1 MKKMR
6 MGQNLQ
12 MRLSQQLIMTP
23 QLQQAIKL
31 LQLSR
36 KELEDLINQALIE
49 NPTLEERQPDEEP
62 AERTKSLDGDD
73 PEVLTSTESIETA
86 RQSEKEDLTPE
97 EWDWKKYAELGM
109 TKESRRVDH
118 DDETPFDATLAQTQ
132 TLTDHLLWQLDMLK
146 LDALEHQVGTYLI
159 GNIGDSGY
167 LAISLRDVLLE
178 NPELSQDIEE
188 WLTENPDVEL
198 PDLNEDMLDAQY
210 YSDSQED
217 PKDKQ
222 IHFKS
227 AQFIERI
234 LRMIMDF
241 DPQGVGSRSL
251 QECLLVQL
259 ELLQMKDHLGYQI
272 VLRNM
277 DLLQNKDLKKIAR
290 LQKAPLEKVI
300 EAYKLIMSLEPK
312 PGRSFGGTQID
323 QYIIPD
329 VYIYRTNNGE
339 YKVALNE
346 SGTPR
351 LKINDY
357 YQNLAS
363 TIENNEQNSLTKE
376 YIHEKIKAGEW
387 LMKSIEQRQR
397 TIYKVTQ
404 SLLKFQRDFFEKG
417 IHYLKPLVL
426 KDVAEDINVH
436 ESTVSRITTN
446 KYMHTPQ
453 GIFELKYFFTSG
465 VEQGE
470 GETISSK
477 RIKEIIE
484 QLIQREDPKSPYTDL
499 QIAKI
504 LLDRSNIRI
513 ARRTIAKYREAMNI
527 LPSNRRKKLF

>member
-1 MKKMR
+1 MKKMG

-36 KELEDLINQALIE
+36 GELEELINQALIE

-62 AERTKSLDGDD
+62 AEEKEHFDENV
-73 PEVLTSTESIETA
+73 PEVLKNTDNIETA
-86 RQSEKEDLTPE
+86 RQSEKEDVTPE
-97 EWDWKKYAELGM
+97 EWDWQKYAELGM
-109 TKESRRVDH
+109 SKEGRKTDK
-118 DDETPFDATLAQTQ
+118 DDEIPFDATLAQTQ
-132 TLTDHLLWQLDMLK
+132 TLTDHLIWQLDMLR

-159 GNIGDSGY
+159 GNIGDNGY
-167 LAISLRDVLLE
+167 LTMSIKDVILE
-178 NPELSQDIEE
+178 NQELSDDITE
-188 WLTENPDVEL
+188 WLKENPDAEL
-198 PDLNEDMLDAQY
+198 PPLNEKLFDTQ
-210 YSDSQED
+210 DSELKGTLNQD
-217 PKDKQ
+217 FDIK
-222 IHFKS
+222 I
-227 AQFIERI
+227 AQFVERI
-234 LRMIMDF
+234 LKMIMGF
-241 DPQGVGSRSL
+241 DPPGVGARSL
-251 QECLLVQL
+251 QECLLIQL
-259 ELLQMKDHLGYQI
+259 ELMDLKSDLSYQI

-277 DLLQNKDLKKIAR
+277 DLLQNKDLKRIAR
-290 LQKAPLEKVI
+290 LHKASLERVL

-312 PGRSFGGTQID
+312 PGRSFGSAQTD
-323 QYIIPD
+323 NYIIPD
-329 VYIYRTNNGE
+329 VYIYRSNTSE

-346 SGTPR
+346 SGMPH
-351 LKINDY
+351 LKINNY

-363 TIENNEQNSLTKE
+363 TIESNEQNSLTKE
-376 YIHEKIKAGEW
+376 YINEKIKAGEW

-404 SLLKFQRDFFEKG
+404 SLLKFQHEFFEKG

-484 QLIQREDPKSPYTDL
+484 QLIQRENPKSPYTDL

>member
-1 MKKMR
+1 MMKKMG

-36 KELEDLINQALIE
+36 KELEALIDQALIE

-62 AERTKSLDGDD
+62 KEPLDENA
-73 PEVLTSTESIETA
+73 PEVLQSTESIETA
-86 RQSEKEDLTPE
+86 RQSEKEDVVSE
-97 EWDWKKYAELGM
+97 EWDWQKYAELGT
-109 TKESRRVDH
+109 TKESRKINH
-118 DDETPFDATLAQTQ
+118 HEEIPFDATLAQTK

-146 LDALEHQVGTYLI
+146 LDALEHQIGTYLI
-159 GNIGDSGY
+159 GNIGDNGY
-167 LAISLRDVLLE
+167 LTISLRDILLG
-178 NPELSQDIEE
+178 NPEWSQEIEE
-188 WLTENPDVEL
+188 WLLENPDVEL
-198 PDLNEDMLDAQY
+198 PDLDLNRLDLKYHSEHQEEP
-210 YSDSQED
+210 DSRE
-217 PKDKQ
+217 
-222 IHFKS
+222 IHLKS

-234 LRMIMDF
+234 LKMVMDF
-241 DPQGVGSRSL
+241 DPPGVGARSL
-251 QECLLVQL
+251 QECLLLQL
-259 ELLQMKDHLGYQI
+259 ELIDMKDHLSYQI
-272 VLRNM
+272 VMRNM
-277 DLLQNKDLKKIAR
+277 DLLQNKDLKRIAR
-290 LQKAPLEKVI
+290 LQKASLERVVT
-300 EAYKLIMSLEPK
+300 AYKLIMSLEPK
-312 PGRSFGGTQID
+312 PGRGFGELQID

-329 VYIYRTNNGE
+329 VYIYRTSHSE

-346 SGTPR
+346 SGAPR

-484 QLIQREDPKSPYTDL
+484 QLIQRENPKSPYTDL
-499 QIAKI
+499 QIAKV
-504 LLDRSNIRI
+504 LLERSNIRI

-527 LPSNRRKKLF
+527 LPSNKRKKLF